1 MIKQPNSLKREA
13 PSEWEGLAMRE
24 RSILSVRSEYFQ
36 SVIFDTLHLNP
47 HEQKVLH
54 IGGRRG
60 LFAQELARRGF
71 HVAVRA
77 LAICSQAITC
87 MRSTLAPV

>member
-36 SVIFDTLHLNP
+36 SVIVDTLHLNP

-54 IGGRRG
+54 MSPCNRHR
-60 LFAQELARRGF
+60 AP
-71 HVAVRA
+71 HVVDG
-77 LAICSQAITC
+77 Q
-87 MRSTLAPV
+87 MENFAPVVARLTGK